1 MEVEACNKKAVSVSR
16 HLLVAIALLTG
27 SCFSVH
33 SETFHRARSK
43 YFDEYYTVES
53 RSTAKLALI

>member
-27 SCFSVH
+27 SCISVH

-43 YFDEYYTVES
+43 YFDEYYRVP
-53 RSTAKLALI
+53 